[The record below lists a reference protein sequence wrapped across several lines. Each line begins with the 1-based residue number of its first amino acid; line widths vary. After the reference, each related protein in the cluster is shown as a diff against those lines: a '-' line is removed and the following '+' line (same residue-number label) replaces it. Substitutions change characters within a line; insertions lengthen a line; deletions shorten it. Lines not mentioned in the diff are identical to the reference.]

1 MKRKALKILRTALIS
16 AFCATL
22 SLGTIASIPRTVQA
36 ETITNANELFVNS
49 SGVTV
54 TKAAAAPDK
63 FQTYDGKEVAR
74 DFDIGM
80 EGVRLTAEEN
90 GSTVALAPTFAGDF
104 SMTFRAYSD
113 VSFGSDNASEFSS
126 TSYNITPY
134 ADLKEIH
141 FIFEDEKGQTFTVA
155 MTAGERYNVITPS
168 ARVILGDAEIAYHYL
183 NDDTQISDTD
193 IKNPRGFYC
202 RMGGTTFCNVARRNA
217 ALTSE
222 DSLPVTF
229 GYDADEM
236 QIFVMHYGTNK
247 KLDGHYRVILDLD
260 DPSTGLHSLK
270 SFENYKVSVEFTSI
284 AEKKDANIIVYDING
299 QSLAG
304 ETFANNIGAET
315 IVGKDYEGVKGEK
328 YYLPTPTAFDLLDG
342 IVEYDGTVSVNGGN
356 YTVYDAQGQATTTW
370 SKGCYF
376 IPKNA
381 GKYEI
386 TYKAK
391 DLQGNYGAEKVI
403 VVNAFET
410 VPETQFIF
418 DGNYKA
424 FEGTTVE
431 YGKGTSLWIYEAVA
445 NGALIVG
452 DDAKK
457 VYVTLKKDGQV
468 YKNIDNVLASTQE
481 VVLDEVGEYSLTYST
496 GLYSNFIKK
505 EIKVLVTNTAPKLT
519 YSKTM
524 PTKAVVGNEY
534 NIPKLTAETA
544 SGKKLAS
551 STLYAPDGSKVTVS
565 SGKAKIEEV
574 GTYKISYTVRFDKV
588 YTYDIY
594 FDAYYNNENVFIV
607 EDTDKVTAELGDS
620 GSLFTNAMT
629 GTLLTYTAENA
640 WAKYDKVIDLSK
652 NSVEDP
658 LIKIM
663 VVPSRI
669 GMLDYWQYT
678 VRLTDVHNPS
688 VYVDIL
694 VYKGSWGN
702 EYSYVKA
709 GSNEQVPAGW
719 EMDKVL
725 TSVNAGC
732 PINYSFTG
740 ESILGTELATL
751 YYDYDNQAVH
761 VGNIKR
767 PGYSYGNQVIDL
779 DDTDCFPE
787 NFLFDGFTTGE
798 VYLSIS
804 VQFMQA
810 DFAQL
815 LVTEVNGTSISEKWL
830 DDKIAPVISV
840 DVEDY
845 TENQLPVGLTGT
857 AYPIFK
863 AEAFDSVDGW
873 KDVSVKVYKGF
884 QTAAQQEIA
893 VTNNSFIP
901 TATGAYS
908 IVYKATDKSGNTS
921 EKVLNVTVADSLADF
936 EYIFE
941 STFDTTYN
949 VGEYFNLPL
958 GKVIGG
964 SGKVDVT
971 LRLTSPDN
979 KQIDYSNGYMFDKD
993 GEYTFSIL
1001 FEDYLGRTFTKNYE
1015 IEVAVSDKPVLY
1027 EVPLFKSMLNGATY
1041 VLPECEAIDYS
1052 TGTLQKLSTAIK
1064 VVYNGQETILGADR
1078 KFTPAVQNHQDTIK
1092 IVYSATNASGQTTEM
1107 EYEVTVLI
1115 VNVDGGIDMS
1125 RYFKLDNAVAIEKA
1139 DSYVEFETETDGATL
1154 SFVNPLIVNNLQFEL
1169 YVPAAKNNFSS
1180 FTVTYTDSIDKTVA
1194 RSITIYKGV
1203 ESANYSYFTSGGER
1217 KEVAGNFFD
1226 KTSYGFSI
1234 KFNNNS
1240 NYFYDCN
1247 ANLNLTKA
1255 LLTDEGREFVGFPSG
1270 KVYLT
1275 VTFNGVT
1282 DTSALRVMLIGNQNF
1297 SNLTSDRVA
1306 PQMQLSAF
1314 LERSAEINKPF
1325 TVPSA
1330 MAADVLNSEVQLTLT
1345 IKRGSQTIYSGAI
1358 DKDYVFTPTEYGPY
1372 RVTYEASAG
1381 GRKAS
1386 TTYQVIVKDQVK
1398 PTLSLNGNVPTNGK
1412 VGEVM
1417 NLPTATANDNN
1428 SSNMRIWIF
1437 ITKPNGRMVTL
1448 ATGATSYTPDEKGE
1462 YKVSYYVED
1471 EYANYTYY
1479 HYTVNVK

>member
-1 MKRKALKILRTALIS
+1 MKKKVLRALRTTFIS
-16 AFCATL
+16 IFCSTL
-22 SLGTIASIPRTVQA
+22 LLGAIVSAPRAVQA
-36 ETITNANELFVNS
+36 ETITNASEMFVNA
-49 SGVTV
+49 SGVTIA
-54 TKAAAAPDK
+54 KAASAPDK

-80 EGVRLTAEEN
+80 KGVQLTAEEN
-90 GSTVALAPTFAGDF
+90 GSTVSLAPTFAGDF

-113 VSFGSDNASEFSS
+113 VSFGSDNATEFSS
-126 TSYNITPY
+126 TSYDITPY

-141 FIFEDEKGQTFTVA
+141 FIFEDENGQTFTVA

-168 ARVILGDAEIAYHYL
+168 ARVIIGDAEIAYHYL
-183 NDDTQISDTD
+183 NDDTEISDTD

-222 DSLPVTF
+222 ESLPVTF

-260 DPSTGLHSLK
+260 DPSTGLHAIK
-270 SFENYKVSVEFTSI
+270 SFNNYKVSVEFTSI
-284 AEKKDANIIVYDING
+284 AEEKDANVIVYDING
-299 QSLAG
+299 QSLAE
-304 ETFANNIGAET
+304 ETFADNIGPET
-315 IVGKDYEGVKGEK
+315 IVGKEYEGVKGEK
-328 YYLPTPTAFDLLDG
+328 YYLPIPTAFDLLEG
-342 IVEYDGTVSVNGGN
+342 IVAYDGAVSVNGGDCTIYN
-356 YTVYDAQGQATTTW
+356 ADGQTTTIW
-370 SKGCYF
+370 SDGCYF
-376 IPKNA
+376 IPTNA
-381 GKYEI
+381 GQYEI

-391 DLQGNYGAEKVI
+391 DSKGNYGAEKSVDI
-403 VVNAFET
+403 NVFET
-410 VPETQFIF
+410 IPETQFIF
-418 DGNYKA
+418 DGNYRGL
-424 FEGTTVE
+424 ETNTVE
-431 YGKGTSLWIYEAVA
+431 YGKGTSLWLYEAVA
-445 NGALIVG
+445 NGSLIVG
-452 DDAKK
+452 DEAKK
-457 VYVTLKKDGQV
+457 VYVTLRKDGQV
-468 YKNIDNVLASTQE
+468 YKNINNLLASTKE
-481 VVLDEVGEYSLTYST
+481 IVLDDIGEYSLTYST
-496 GLYSNFIKK
+496 IQYSDFIKK
-505 EIKVLVTNTAPKLT
+505 EFNFVVTGSAPKVT
-519 YSKTM
+519 YNKMM
-524 PTKAVVGNEY
+524 PARAIVGDEY
-534 NIPKLTAETA
+534 NIPRLTAETA

-551 STLYAPDGSKVTVS
+551 STLYAPDGSKVALS
-565 SGKAKIEEV
+565 SGMAKIEQV
-574 GTYKISYTVRFDKV
+574 GTYKISYIVRFDKE
-588 YTYDIY
+588 YTYDVY
-594 FDAYYNNENVFIV
+594 FDAYYNNANVFTV
-607 EDTDKVTAELGDS
+607 EDADGVTAELGDS
-620 GSLFTNAMT
+620 GTLFNSALE
-629 GTLLTYTAENA
+629 GTLITYTKENS
-640 WAKYDKVIDLSK
+640 WATYDRIIDLSK
-652 NSVEDP
+652 NSVDDP
-658 LIKIM
+658 LIKVM
-663 VVPSRI
+663 VVPSQV
-669 GMLDYWQYT
+669 GKLDYWQYT

-688 VYVDIL
+688 IYVDIL

-725 TSVNAGC
+725 TSSNAGC

-751 YYDYDNQAVH
+751 YYDYSEKAVY

-810 DFAQL
+810 DVAKL
-815 LVTEVNGTSISEKWL
+815 LVTEVNGTPISAEWL
-830 DDKIAPVISV
+830 DDKMPPVINV
-840 DVEDY
+840 DIEGYD
-845 TENQLPVGLTGT
+845 EESLPVGLTGV

-873 KDVSVKVYKGF
+873 TDVSVKVYKEF
-884 QTAAQQEIA
+884 QTASQQEFVVI
-893 VTNNSFIP
+893 NNCFIP
-901 TATGAYS
+901 DESGVYS
-908 IVYKATDKSGNTS
+908 IVYKSIDKSGNMS
-921 EKVLNVTVADSLADF
+921 EKILAIEVTDSLADF

-941 STFDTTYN
+941 GSFNTTYY
-949 VGEYFNLPL
+949 VGEYFDLPL
-958 GKVIGG
+958 GEVVGG
-964 SGKVDVT
+964 SGKVNIE
-971 LRLTSPDN
+971 LKLMSPN
-979 KQIDYSNGYMFDKD
+979 NAQIDYSNGYMFDEA
-993 GEYTFSIL
+993 GEYAFSIG
-1001 FEDYLGRTFTKNYE
+1001 FKDYLGRVFTKTYD
-1015 IEVAVSDKPVLY
+1015 IEVTVSDKPILY
-1027 EVPLFKSMLNGATY
+1027 EIPLFKSMLNGFAY
-1041 VLPECEAIDYS
+1041 VLPECQAVDYS
-1052 TGTLQKLSTAIK
+1052 TGILQKPTTAIK
-1064 VVYNGQETILGADR
+1064 VVYKGQETVLGTDR
-1078 KFTPAVQNHQDTIK
+1078 KFTPAVQNHQDIIK
-1092 IVYSATNASGQTTEM
+1092 IVYSATNANGQTTEM
-1107 EYEVTVLI
+1107 EYEVSVLMI
-1115 VNVDGGIDMS
+1115 NVDGGIDMS
-1125 RYFKLDNAVAIEKA
+1125 RYFKLDNAVASDKT
-1139 DSYVEFETETDGATL
+1139 DSYVEFETQTDGATL

-1169 YVPAAKNNFSS
+1169 YVPATKNNFSS

-1203 ESANYSYFTSGGER
+1203 ESTNYSYFTSGGER

-1255 LLTDEGREFVGFPSG
+1255 LLTDAGREFVGFPSG

-1275 VTFNGVT
+1275 ITFNGVT
-1282 DTSALRVMLIGNQNF
+1282 NTSALRVMLIGNQNF

-1330 MAADVLNSEVQLTLT
+1330 MAADVLNSEVKLTLT
-1345 IKRGSQTIYSGAI
+1345 IKRGSQTIYNGAI

-1372 RVTYEASAG
+1372 SVTYEATAG
-1381 GRKAS
+1381 GRTAS
-1386 TTYQVIVKDQVK
+1386 TKYQVVVKDQIK
-1398 PTLSLNGNVPTNGK
+1398 PTLKLNGDVPTSGK

-1437 ITKPNGRMVTL
+1437 VTKPNGRMVTL
-1448 ATGATSYTPDEKGE
+1448 ATDATSYTPDEKGE